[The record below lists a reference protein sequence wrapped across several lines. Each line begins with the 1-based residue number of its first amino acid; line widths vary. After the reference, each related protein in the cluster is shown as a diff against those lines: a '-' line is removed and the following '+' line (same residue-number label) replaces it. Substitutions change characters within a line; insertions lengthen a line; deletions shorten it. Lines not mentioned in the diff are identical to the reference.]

1 MFIWFGRGRL
11 NGLWVKKQN
20 SCGLV
25 VLIADGSEPAHCIWY
40 RILRFNLQIFFTNMP
55 FHLG

>member
-11 NGLWVKKQN
+11 NGLCVKKQN

-25 VLIADGSEPAHCIWY
+25 VLIADGSEPANCI
-40 RILRFNLQIFFTNMP
+40 
-55 FHLG
+55 